1 MSMKKNTVGSISTEE
16 MGYAHVGQSIA
27 SYHSSCMECTQT
39 HFHMYCVIG
48 LQVIAKL
55 GPQYIHDLLPN
66 MHAEQFG
73 LTREAAELEFLKV
86 THISLSLHAPPL
98 TPLTPFTCPTPHI
111 PHPSSQEAQKL
122 PEYGNVFYQVVKVCV
137 SAIYV

>member
-1 MSMKKNTVGSISTEE
+1 MKKNTVGSISTEE

-122 PEYGNVFYQVVKVCV
+122 PEYGNVFYQVAKVCV

>member
-1 MSMKKNTVGSISTEE
+1 MHTLASLLPATIPHAWS
-16 MGYAHVGQSIA
+16 AHSA
-27 SYHSSCMECTQT
+27 HC
-39 HFHMYCVIG
+39 HMYCVIG

-66 MHAEQFG
+66 KHAEQFG

-98 TPLTPFTCPTPHI
+98 TCPTPHTS
-111 PHPSSQEAQKL
+111 HPSHSPPL
-122 PEYGNVFYQVVKVCV
+122 LTGSPET
-137 SAIYV
+137 S